1 MHQYAAVHNTT
12 GAVMSVN
19 VNILPVFE
27 QLGLFEELMQISFT
41 SPGMH
46 IYNENMKKIAYRG
59 NEGLKE
65 T

>member
-1 MHQYAAVHNTT
+1 
-12 GAVMSVN
+12 MSVN

-46 IYNENMKKIAYRG
+46 IYGENMKKIAYRG